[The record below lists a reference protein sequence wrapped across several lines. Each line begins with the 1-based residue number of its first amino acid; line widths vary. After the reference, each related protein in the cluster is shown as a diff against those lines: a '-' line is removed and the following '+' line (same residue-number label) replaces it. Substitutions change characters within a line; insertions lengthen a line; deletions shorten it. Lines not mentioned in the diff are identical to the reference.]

1 MAKDLDQLLNE
12 LSTIERDP
20 KQKQQSFQKLSK
32 RIQHPTRK
40 QFNKWKPAFAL
51 AILVVVCGLYI
62 LTLRSEPS
70 TQNSVRAESMMELL
84 KSDAI
89 DFGTMDISTS
99 HSLTYTPT
107 GNPSYY
113 FGFNKRVNPY
123 SSFIYNTEYFLKSAK
138 PIKNIDLKT
147 HKTSV
152 RDAQIQYSNL
162 NTGSEAILFLKFVF
176 LDSTDKVLYI
186 KDVNDNRWYK
196 IEGEPAKKLQKIKYT
211 MNTLD
216 SGTDIIILYA
226 VIYVVSF
233 LVGAIIQ
240 DKTPIIKRTPTYID
254 KKHKYIDWSII
265 LGFILIIAGSLYYFG
280 VIPIAMVVVLS
291 FIYWG
296 IQLYMELKHRP
307 EAKRH
312 YLIINLMI
320 QATVILI
327 GAIWYG
333 LFR

>member
-1 MAKDLDQLLNE
+1 MQKDLDQLLNE

-32 RIQHPTRK
+32 RIEHPKRK

-51 AILVVVCGLYI
+51 VMLVFVCGMYF
-62 LTLRSEPS
+62 LTLQSEPS

-89 DFGTMDISTS
+89 DFETMDISTS

-113 FGFNKRVNPY
+113 FGFNKRVTPY
-123 SSFIYNTEYFLKSAK
+123 SSFIYNTEYFLKSTK
-138 PIKNIDLKT
+138 PIKKIDLKT
-147 HKTSV
+147 HEISV

-162 NTGSEAILFLKFVF
+162 NSGSEAILFLKLVF
-176 LDSTDKVLYI
+176 LDSTDKLLYI
-186 KDVNDNRWYK
+186 KDVNDNQWYK

-216 SGTDIIILYA
+216 SGTDIIILYGL
-226 VIYVVSF
+226 IYVVSF

-240 DKTPIIKRTPTYID
+240 DKFPIIKRTPIYID
-254 KKHKYIDWSII
+254 KKHKYVDRSII

-280 VIPIAMVVVLS
+280 VIPIAIVVIFS

-320 QATVILI
+320 QAILFLI
-327 GAIWYG
+327 GAIWFG
-333 LFR
+333 FFR